1 MTNKEKAKEFKVND
15 VCCVWNGGC
24 PNVYNAA
31 MEMAE
36 WKDKQFKEY
45 LEKVREIIRNSES
58 PQIKPLIN
66 AMIEWV
72 EK

>member
-1 MTNKEKAKEFKVND
+1 
-15 VCCVWNGGC
+15 
-24 PNVYNAA
+24 
-31 MEMAE
+31 MAE